1 MGQCFPKGKT
11 WRLVMRLLTVDTLA
25 QAGEKLGTCLDNMI
39 GRTEV
44 DLLSAPGNIL
54 AADVISGE
62 DIPGFDRS
70 TVDGYAVVA
79 ADTGGAGEGLP
90 TFLSLVGEVAMGQA
104 ADFELHPGECA
115 YVPTGGMLPAGADA
129 VVMVEQCEAF
139 GAGRIAVYHP
149 VSVGEN
155 IIERGEDTS
164 AGSLVLSQGTAL
176 GAQEVAALAA
186 LGIVR
191 VPVYRRLRTV
201 VISTGDELVAPDK
214 VPGPGQIRDINTYGL
229 TSLAAA
235 WGFEIIATKVVVDD
249 PQRLVDLLTEF
260 KSQADLILISG
271 GSSQGEK
278 DATADCITQVA
289 RPGVLTHGLALKP
302 GKPTILGYDEE
313 SRTVFG
319 GLPGHPVSA
328 MIAFELLFAATWH
341 RVTHQREPLAIPAT
355 LLANLPASAGK
366 TTVYPVTLNLT
377 SQGYEACPV
386 YGKSGLITTLT
397 RAQGYLVIEQNAEG
411 LAQGASVM
419 IHLFKGGAD
428 G

>member
-1 MGQCFPKGKT
+1 
-11 WRLVMRLLTVDTLA
+11 MRLLTVDTLA
-25 QAGEKLGTCLDNMI
+25 QAEEKLVRCLEDMTST
-39 GRTEV
+39 TEV

-54 AADVISGE
+54 AADVISHE

-90 TFLSLVGEVAMGQA
+90 TFLTLVGEVAMGQA

-115 YVPTGGMLPAGADA
+115 YVPTGGMLPVGADA

-149 VSVGEN
+149 VSAGEN
-155 IIERGEDTS
+155 TIERGEDT
-164 AGSLVLSQGTAL
+164 GVGDQVLAQGTQL
-176 GAQEVAALAA
+176 KAQEAAALAA
-186 LGIVR
+186 LGLVQ

-214 VPGPGQIRDINTYGL
+214 TPGPGQIRDINTYGIA
-229 TSLAAA
+229 SLAGA
-235 WGFEIIATKVVVDD
+235 WGFEVIAVKVVEDD
-249 PQRLVDLLTEF
+249 PKILAALMQEY
-260 KSQADLILISG
+260 QNEADLVLVSG

-278 DATADCITQVA
+278 DATADCIDEVA

-302 GKPTILGYDEE
+302 GKPTILGYDAE
-313 SRTVFG
+313 SRTIYG

-328 MIAFELLFAATWH
+328 MIAFELLFAAAWR
-341 RVTHQREPLAIPAT
+341 RVTGQRKPLAIPAT
-355 LLANLPASAGK
+355 LTANLPASPGK
-366 TTVYPVTLNLT
+366 TTVYPVALSLT
-377 SQGYEACPV
+377 AAGYEATPV
-386 YGKSGLITTLT
+386 HGKSGLITTLT

-411 LAQGASVM
+411 LAQGAPVM
-419 IHLFKGGAD
+419 IHLFRGGAD